1 MLLNKGVAML
11 PVQNILSLLSERK
24 DENNC
29 QNYYSKYDFDEV
41 LELLADNKIIEN
53 DVLDSIKLFHLI
65 SEKYYNLWKV
75 VIIQ

>member
-1 MLLNKGVAML
+1 ML

-53 DVLDSIKLFHLI
+53 DVLDSNK
-65 SEKYYNLWKV
+65 KD
-75 VIIQ
+75 

>member
-53 DVLDSIKLFHLI
+53 DVLDSNK
-65 SEKYYNLWKV
+65 KD
-75 VIIQ
+75 